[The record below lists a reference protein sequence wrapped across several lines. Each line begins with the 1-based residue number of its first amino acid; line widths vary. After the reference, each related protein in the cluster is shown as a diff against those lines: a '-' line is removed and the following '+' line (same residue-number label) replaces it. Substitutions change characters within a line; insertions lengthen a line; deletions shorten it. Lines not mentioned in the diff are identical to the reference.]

1 MPSSFPRGSFRALT
15 LFGAA
20 TFAWMASGAS
30 QAQELRASPFVFP
43 ALETHETTF
52 HLVAVGDVLI
62 HEPLH
67 RQGLRDPQGFASL
80 WAPVTPWI
88 ESADLAYANLEGP
101 IAPGL
106 RAGGQPDTDPGKVF
120 DGKVYTS
127 YPAFNYHAELAQALV
142 NSGFDVVSTANN
154 HALDRGAR
162 GQDATLAALDAVG
175 LAHVGSRRSDQTGL
189 PPAVRVTRSGW
200 TVAWVACA
208 FGTNGIPDRAAQV
221 ANCYTDRAALLA
233 QVRAETN
240 DPTVDAVIV
249 TPHVGIEYEDRPR
262 AEVIQLDRDFI
273 EAGALAVLGAHPHV
287 TQPWT
292 VHTAADGHTGLIV
305 YSLGNFVS
313 GQFQRVPTRAS
324 VLVSLTLAKSPQG
337 KAHLREVGYL
347 PLEMKRQ
354 EGRYAVNPIDAKSG
368 TPAIWQRLTG
378 MFDRDGA
385 DAKVPRH

>member
-1 MPSSFPRGSFRALT
+1 MPPLFSRDSFRALS
-15 LFGAA
+15 LLGAA
-20 TFAWMASGAS
+20 TFSWMASGVS
-30 QAQELRASPFVFP
+30 QAQELRASPFAFP
-43 ALETHETTF
+43 AIEAHETTF
-52 HLVAVGDVLI
+52 RLVAVGDVLI

-88 ESADLAYANLEGP
+88 EAADLAYANLEGP

-106 RAGGQPDTDPGKVF
+106 RAGGQPATDPGEVF

-127 YPAFNYHAELAQALV
+127 YPAFNYHAKLAQALV
-142 NSGFDVVSTANN
+142 SSGFDVVSTANN
-154 HALDRGAR
+154 HALDRGAL

-175 LAHVGSRRSDQTGL
+175 LAHVGSRPSNQPGL
-189 PPAVRVTRSGW
+189 PPPVRVTRAGW

-221 ANCYTDRAALLA
+221 ANCYTDRTALLA
-233 QVRAETN
+233 QVRAEAN
-240 DPTVDAVIV
+240 DPGVAAVVV

-262 AEVIQLDRDFI
+262 AEVIQLDKDFI

-292 VHTAADGHTGLIV
+292 LHTAADGHTGLIV

-324 VLVSLTLAKSPQG
+324 VLVSLTLARASQG
-337 KAHLREVGYL
+337 KARLREVGYL

-354 EGRYAVNPIDAKSG
+354 EGRYAVNPIGASTG
-368 TPAIWQRLTG
+368 TPAIWQRLTV
-378 MFDRDGA
+378 MFDRD
-385 DAKVPRH
+385 DAAKSPQR